1 MFSYESYQL
10 YLHLTPFVEAS
21 KHTLSLLLGTDIIKS
36 YSEAKVMK
44 PTYKPT
50 TIIEFD
56 AD

>member
-10 YLHLTPFVEAS
+10 YLHLTPFVKAS